1 MSRIYK
7 FSIHTFLLLFI
18 FWGCQQEHEYHRRMR
33 EELASG
39 IRHDSLFLGLTLG
52 MVQRD
57 FYGHCWQLNKE
68 GLIRQGSGNA
78 TVLYEMNDLKEPAN
92 MNFYPNFYE
101 SKIWEMPV
109 KFTYEAWAPWN
120 KPLSSDSL
128 LLDVLRLFKEWY
140 GPDFLEIKHR
150 KWGSA
155 YVKLDGN
162 RRISL
167 FKIDEQSVMAIFTDM
182 LVEKQLKEAGEIENN
197 AGLPE

>member
-1 MSRIYK
+1 
-7 FSIHTFLLLFI
+7 
-18 FWGCQQEHEYHRRMR
+18 
-33 EELASG
+33 
-39 IRHDSLFLGLTLG
+39 

-57 FYGHCWQLNKE
+57 FYGHCWQLNRE
-68 GLIRQGSGNA
+68 GLIRQGSGNT
-78 TVLYEMNDLKEPAN
+78 TVLYEMSELKEPAN

-128 LLDVLRLFKEWY
+128 LLDVLTLFKEWY
-140 GPDFLEIKHR
+140 GPDFLEIKHQ